1 MTFASCLPDLPR
13 QDCDTSR
20 RGMKAIVGI
29 IRGSG
34 VSDLPGLEDLRE
46 DWLAEVARLSSDRNA
61 NAHIR
66 IVIQI

>member
-1 MTFASCLPDLPR
+1 
-13 QDCDTSR
+13 
-20 RGMKAIVGI
+20 MKAIVGI